1 MGIDKDLNG
10 ALNDDALENVAGGMG
25 DVQNLVYSDRTTKR
39 VAGTV
44 QKGKAKPAGN
54 LLYTENKSGKK
65 EVEGKTFS
73 GDVIGKGTMC

>member
-10 ALNDDALENVAGGMG
+10 ALNDEALENVAGGMG
-25 DVQNLVYSDRTTKR
+25 DVQNLVYSERTTKR
-39 VAGTV
+39 VAATV

-54 LLYTENKSGKK
+54 LLYTESKSGKK

>member
-39 VAGTV
+39 GAATV
-44 QKGKAKPAGN
+44 QKGKAKPGS
-54 LLYTENKSGKK
+54 LVYKETKSGNK
-65 EVEGKTFS
+65 EVDGKTFS
-73 GDVIGKGTMC
+73 GDVIGKGTLC

>member
-25 DVQNLVYSDRTTKR
+25 DVNKLVYNNKTQKKVASTIQKGPAPKPGNLVYKETKLSKNDI
-39 VAGTV
+39 AD
-44 QKGKAKPAGN
+44 
-54 LLYTENKSGKK
+54 
-65 EVEGKTFS
+65 KTYS

>member
-25 DVQNLVYSDRTTKR
+25 DVQNLVYSDKTNKKVATTI
-39 VAGTV
+39 

-54 LLYTENKSGKK
+54 LLYTENKSGNK
-65 EVEGKTFS
+65 EIEGKTFS

>member
-39 VAGTV
+39 VAATV
-44 QKGKAKPAGN
+44 QKGKAPKAGS
-54 LLYTENKSGKK
+54 LVYK
-65 EVEGKTFS
+65 ETKLSKNDIADKTYS

>member
-10 ALNDDALENVAGGMG
+10 ALNDDALENVAGGLEAG
-25 DVQNLVYSDRTTKR
+25 NLLFTGKSVKASS
-39 VAGTV
+39 TV
-44 QKGKAKPAGN
+44 QKGKAPKAGS
-54 LLYTENKSGKK
+54 LVYKETKSGTK

>member
-39 VAGTV
+39 VAATV
-44 QKGKAKPAGN
+44 QKGKAPKAGS
-54 LLYTENKSGKK
+54 LVYKETKSGNK
-65 EVEGKTFS
+65 EVDGKTFS

>member
-25 DVQNLVYSDRTTKR
+25 DVNKLVYSDKTTKK
-39 VAGTV
+39 VAKTV
-44 QKGKAKPAGN
+44 QKGKAPEAGN
-54 LLYTENKSGKK
+54 LLYSETKVDKK
-65 EVEGKTFS
+65 DVQGKTFS

>member
-10 ALNDDALENVAGGMG
+10 ALNDDALETVTGGMG
-25 DVQNLVYSDRTTKR
+25 DVQNLVYSDKTTKK
-39 VAGTV
+39 VATTI

-54 LLYTENKSGKK
+54 LLYTESKSGKK

-73 GDVIGKGTMC
+73 GDVIGKGTLC